1 MISKISSRFID
12 FVDAGEIR
20 KSRERME
27 LVVDT
32 VSELPSVEFEGIVLA
47 HGSTA
52 YIVTTGQIYVLAG
65 DGKWYDK
72 DDGSTPAAA
81 TLNTA
86 SPAAVRPQTQ
96 LSNAMTEPEEVSD
109 NAEPVRTSESE

>member
-32 VSELPSVEFEGIVLA
+32 VSELPSVEFEGIVLD
-47 HGSTA
+47 HGSIA
-52 YIVTTGQIYVLAG
+52 YIVTTGQFYVLAG

-72 DDGSTPAAA
+72 DEGSTSAA
-81 TLNTA
+81 TLST
-86 SPAAVRPQTQ
+86 AVRSQPQV
-96 LSNAMTEPEEVSD
+96 SSGMEEVSD

>member
-1 MISKISSRFID
+1 M
-12 FVDAGEIR
+12 VTVR
-20 KSRERME
+20 KSKLLPTSATIRPNTYYYEF
-27 LVVDT
+27 VVDT
-32 VSELPSVEFEGIVLA
+32 VGELSGTNYNNTIIA
-47 HGSTA
+47 HGSIA
-52 YIVTTGQIYVLAG
+52 YIVTTGQFYVLAG